1 MFLNYPNLDVQ
12 NEDSKKI
19 KDAIYQLVDKLN
31 IYFSN
36 VEKKDEEIN
45 KEINNLKQNNS

>member
-12 NEDSKKI
+12 NEDAKKI
-19 KDAIYQLVDKLN
+19 KDAIYQLVDQLN

-36 VEKKDEEIN
+36 VEKRDEEIDI
-45 KEINNLKQNNS
+45 EIDKLKNN